1 MGPRAC
7 PAQPLDSKLLSSG
20 VIRTFFSSPFLTSF
34 VGRDDL
40 LLVWDH
46 ICPTKVP
53 VSLVGQPHA
62 SQVLVKCSL
71 PSEVCLQ
78 LLSFPLQGSQVGGLG
93 SASRDAGIFHSQKG
107 VRRGPQVGVG
117 VDIDGV
123 LKVKVVQV
131 GK

>member
-7 PAQPLDSKLLSSG
+7 PSQPLDSELLSCG
-20 VIRTFFSSPFLTSF
+20 VIRSFLSSPFLISF

-40 LLVWDH
+40 FLVWDH
-46 ICPTKVP
+46 LCPTEVP
-53 VSLVGQPHA
+53 ISLVEQPHA
-62 SQVLVKCSL
+62 SQVLAKCSL

-78 LLSFPLQGSQVGGLG
+78 LLSFPFQGSRLGELG
-93 SASRDAGIFHSQKG
+93 SVSSDAGIFHSQKA
-107 VRRGPQVGVG
+107 VRHGPWVGVG

-123 LKVKVVQV
+123 LKAKVAQV